1 MYVLGPSQPASPNH
15 VVSTRAGILLYST
28 TCAVGGM
35 CVCVCVCMCVL
46 HRNAHTHA
54 NKVPQTCPTTR
65 PSLCICMHARIPH
78 KHANACTQEPQT

>member
-15 VVSTRAGILLYST
+15 VVSTRAGILQYYL
-28 TCAVGGM
+28 CRWRD
-35 CVCVCVCMCVL
+35 VCVCMCVL
-46 HRNAHTHA
+46 HRDAHTHA